1 MKFIHSL
8 AALGL
13 ATALNLA
20 HALDI
25 QPYSPE
31 LLASEQKA
39 DKAVA
44 LHFDADWCPTCRAQE
59 KVLNG
64 WKGDSAVPG
73 TLLIVNY
80 DNERGLRRKLGVRTQ
95 STVIVYKGATEKARR
110 QRGRRRQVAGSAR
123 RRHPAVCLDRGDH
136 AVLPP

>member
-8 AALGL
+8 VAFGL
-13 ATALNLA
+13 AAAVNLA

-44 LHFDADWCPTCRAQE
+44 LHFHADWCPTCRAQE
-59 KVLNG
+59 KVFNG

-80 DNERGLRRKLGVRTQ
+80 DNERELRRKLGVRTQ
-95 STVIVYKGATEKARR
+95 STVIVYKGAIEKAR
-110 QRGRRRQVAGSAR
+110 VAGDTDPQALRTALLAAR
-123 RRHPAVCLDRGDH
+123 
-136 AVLPP
+136 